1 MVGDSVEKGR
11 IGTKITAVFSLLSG
25 KAESFGIIRIITSN
39 KDTYL

>member
-11 IGTKITAVFSLLSG
+11 IGTKITAVFSLLGG
-25 KAESFGIIRIITSN
+25 KAESFIIIITSN